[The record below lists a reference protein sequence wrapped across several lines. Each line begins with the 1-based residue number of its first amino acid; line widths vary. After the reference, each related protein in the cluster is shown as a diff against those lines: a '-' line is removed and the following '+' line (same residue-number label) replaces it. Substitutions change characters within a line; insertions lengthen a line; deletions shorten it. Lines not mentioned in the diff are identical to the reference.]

1 MKIAVYPGSFDPIT
15 TGHIDIIE
23 RVSKICDQV
32 IVLVSEAPDKKSLFS
47 VEERMDLIRRSLTQ
61 FQNVSVDAHSG
72 LTIEYLRQKQARV
85 LIRGLRAVA
94 DFEYEFSLSSMNQRL
109 APEIE
114 TLLMFARPE
123 FYFVS
128 SRSIKEVARHKGALK
143 GLVPEPVRIALEG
156 KFK

>member
-15 TGHIDIIE
+15 NGHIDIIE
-23 RVSKICDQV
+23 RVSLICDQV
-32 IVLVSEAPDKKSLFS
+32 IVLVSESSEKKSLFT
-47 VEERMDLIRRSLTQ
+47 VEERKDLIKKSLTQ
-61 FQNVSVDAHSG
+61 FKNISVDAHSG
-72 LTIEYLRQKQARV
+72 LTIDYLRKKQARV

-123 FYFVS
+123 YYFVS
-128 SRSIKEVARHKGALK
+128 SRSIKEVARHGGDLK
-143 GLVPEPVRIALEG
+143 GLVPEPVRLSLEG

>member
-15 TGHIDIIE
+15 IGHVDIIE
-23 RVSKICDQV
+23 RVSKQFDQL
-32 IVLVSEAPDKKSLFS
+32 IVLVSEAPDKKYLFS
-47 VEERMDLIRRSLTQ
+47 VQERKDLIQSSVAR
-61 FQNVSVDAHSG
+61 FKNVVVDANAQ
-72 LTIEYLRQKQARV
+72 LTFEYLRKKKAQI

-94 DFEYEFSLSSMNQRL
+94 DFEHEFSLASMNQRL

-123 FYFVS
+123 YYYIS
-128 SRSIKEVARHKGALK
+128 SRSVKEVARHKGDIK
-143 GLVPEPVRIALEG
+143 GLVPEVVRLALEG